1 MSELNNSADAKKLGY
16 VGSTPGN
23 RDSNA
28 WFTPS
33 KYIESVRGGLGGVID
48 LDPFSSVAANNVV
61 KANKFYTET
70 DDAFT
75 KPWKANTLFM
85 NPPYSGKL
93 CSEAVAKFLDE
104 FERGTFKEGVF
115 LVNNSTET
123 KWFQRALGLANAVCF
138 TNHRISF
145 WNADGKAMSG
155 NTRGQA
161 FFYFGKNAKRFVK
174 EFSSHGNTIT
184 LR

>member
-1 MSELNNSADAKKLGY
+1 MVNPNNSADAKKLGY
-16 VGSTPGN
+16 VGSIPGA

-33 KYIESVRGGLGGVID
+33 KYIESVRIALGGEIA
-48 LDPFSSVAANNVV
+48 LDPFSSDEANKIV
-61 KANKFYTET
+61 KAQKYYTEQLN
-70 DDAFT
+70 AFNQS
-75 KPWKANTLFM
+75 WNANSIFM

-93 CSEAVAKFLDE
+93 CSEAVNKFMEE
-104 FERGTFKEGVF
+104 FASGSFKKGIF

-123 KWFQRALGLANAVCF
+123 KWFQKALGSANAVCF

-161 FFYFGKNAKRFVK
+161 FFYFGADSKKFIEKFK
-174 EFSSHGNTIT
+174 EHGDVIK